1 MLHRRHLLPALA
13 GLGLPA
19 VIRAPALAQAPAW
32 PERPVRVIVPFPPG
46 GSNDALAR
54 PLADALQRSLGQAFV
69 IENRGGA
76 GSTIG
81 TAEVARAAPD
91 GYTLLVTSST
101 FATSAAIQTT
111 PYDAAKDFETVALL
125 ATAPLVMLG
134 APDWAP
140 NSMAEAIAFIRA
152 NPGKV
157 DYGSAGPGSI
167 GHMAG
172 ALFALRAGGLEM
184 QHIPYRG
191 TGPVLNDLV
200 AGTIHLTFTTVT
212 AAAGLI
218 SAGRVKLLGWTSEQR
233 PATNPAPGPAAP
245 TPAESGLAGYEAG
258 IWWGMLARRGMPPAI
273 RARLNAAANAAL
285 ADPRFAAN
293 MASEGATPA
302 SLSPEAGDR
311 FVQADLT
318 AWRELAAAAH
328 IRLE

>member
-1 MLHRRHLLPALA
+1 MLHRRHFLPTLA
-13 GLGLPA
+13 ALGLPA
-19 VIRAPALAQAPAW
+19 AARAQAAW

-54 PLADALQRSLGQAFV
+54 PLTDALQRSLGQTFV

-111 PYDAAKDFETVALL
+111 PYDAARDFETVALL

-140 NSMAEAIAFIRA
+140 NTMAEAIAFIRA

-218 SAGRVKLLGWTSEQR
+218 SSGRVKLLGWTSENR
-233 PATNPAPGPAAP
+233 PAVSPAPGPARP
-245 TPAESGLAGYEAG
+245 TPRESGLPSYEAG
-258 IWWGMLARRGMPPAI
+258 IWWAMLARRGLPPAI
-273 RARLNAAANAAL
+273 RARLNTATNAAL

-293 MASEGATPA
+293 MASEGAAPA
-302 SLSPEAGDR
+302 HLSPEAGDR